1 MSLACLCHAEG
12 CDVWILV
19 RFGLFEGQNGNS
31 CRAATRCIW
40 VVTFLCKI
48 PSTFTLSY
56 EVWFVAVGHVVGE
69 IRGQTR
75 L

>member
-1 MSLACLCHAEG
+1 MHLG
-12 CDVWILV
+12 CD
-19 RFGLFEGQNGNS
+19 
-31 CRAATRCIW
+31 
-40 VVTFLCKI
+40 FLRKI
-48 PSTFTLSY
+48 FVTFTLSY